1 MTAILREDAAPLAE
15 SGRAIP
21 PGLARIVSHCLEK
34 KPEQRFQSAR
44 DLAFDLANL
53 SGSSAAGQGFLATSS
68 RSRLWAWSAAGLSVL
83 ALVGL
88 AYRAGRGAAARQ
100 PTGAPGL
107 HFMQVTDLSGIES
120 KPSLSPDGKTVAF
133 VSRADGDFDVYVQ
146 RVGGHNPINLTPDCS
161 KDDSGPAF
169 SPDAERIAFHSECE
183 GGGLFV
189 MGATGESRRKLADA
203 GHDPSWSPDGGKLVV
218 ASEALIN
225 PLARRGQSIV
235 SVLDLASGTS
245 RRLIEQ
251 DAVQPTWS
259 PDGRR
264 IAFWGLRG
272 GMGGGGTRDIWTVA
286 AEGGEPV
293 DVTNDPHIDWNP
305 AWSADGRHLYFGS
318 GRGGTLNLW
327 RVAIDAATGR
337 TTGPPEAV
345 TTPSRKI
352 FSFSLSRDG
361 GRLAFESR
369 DDRSALYRV
378 ALDPEHGR
386 LAGTPQIVLGGSRDI
401 ASLALSPNG
410 EWVAFTSSGLQENV
424 FVVRLDGTG
433 YRQLTDDSFRNRGP
447 GWSADGSV
455 IGFYSNRSGRYEVWT
470 MRPDGSGLTQLT
482 ETKVG
487 TQWYP
492 EWSFD
497 GSRIVIA
504 GVPMTRVARS
514 READRR
520 AGRARAAAPA
530 GRHELP
536 RGDLVGRRQAHRR
549 HGGAARRQLG
559 RDMAVSPRLG
569 PLRAGFHQRAHSA
582 PSRGRAAPRLQR
594 RGTAP
599 LPGHGERALGG
610 APLHRLVEP
619 GQQPGVQ
626 GHARRPPDRLRA
638 RRARGRHL
646 ADEPGVIGAFLVA
659 RPTS

>member
-1 MTAILREDAAPLAE
+1 TAILREDAAPLDE

-21 PGLARIVSHCLEK
+21 PALARIVTHCLEK

-68 RSRLWAWSAAGLSVL
+68 RSRLWAWSAVGLSVL

-107 HFMQVTDLSGIES
+107 QFMQVTDLSGIES

-146 RVGGHNPINLTPDCS
+146 RVGGHNPINLTPDCA

-169 SPDAERIAFHSECE
+169 SPDGERIAFHSECE

-218 ASEALIN
+218 ASEALVN
-225 PLARRGQSIV
+225 PLARRGQSVV
-235 SVLDLASGTS
+235 SVLDLASGAS

-251 DAVQPTWS
+251 DAVQPSWS

-272 GMGGGGTRDIWTVA
+272 GMGGGGTRDLWTVA

-293 DVTNDPHIDWNP
+293 DVTKDPHLDWNP
-305 AWSADGRHLYFGS
+305 AWSADGRHLYFAS

-327 RVAIDAATGR
+327 RVAIDGATGR
-337 TTGPPEAV
+337 TSGAPEAV

-352 FSFSLSRDG
+352 GSFSLSRDG
-361 GRLAFESR
+361 GRLAFEAR

-386 LAGTPQIVLGGSRDI
+386 LAGTPQLVLGGSRDI

-410 EWVAFTSSGLQENV
+410 EWVAFSSTGLQENV
-424 FVVRLDGTG
+424 FIVRLDGTG

-470 MRPDGSGLTQLT
+470 MRPDGSGITQLT
-482 ETKVG
+482 QTQVG
-487 TQWYP
+487 SSWYP

-497 GSRIVIA
+497 GSRIAVAGMPTTRLLDITKPIA
-504 GVPMTRVARS
+504 ERVVLDLPPMPDGTTFHGVSWSGDGTRLAGMELRRDGSSAGIWLYHLDSGRYERVSSSGRIPHLLADGRRLVYNDDGRLRFLDTASGRS
-514 READRR
+514 AEILSIGWSNQVNNREFRITRDGRQIVFVRAENEADIW
-520 AGRARAAAPA
+520 
-530 GRHELP
+530 
-536 RGDLVGRRQAHRR
+536 
-549 HGGAARRQLG
+549 
-559 RDMAVSPRLG
+559 MMSP
-569 PLRAGFHQRAHSA
+569 
-582 PSRGRAAPRLQR
+582 
-594 RGTAP
+594 
-599 LPGHGERALGG
+599 E
-610 APLHRLVEP
+610 
-619 GQQPGVQ
+619 
-626 GHARRPPDRLRA
+626 
-638 RRARGRHL
+638 
-646 ADEPGVIGAFLVA
+646 
-659 RPTS
+659 